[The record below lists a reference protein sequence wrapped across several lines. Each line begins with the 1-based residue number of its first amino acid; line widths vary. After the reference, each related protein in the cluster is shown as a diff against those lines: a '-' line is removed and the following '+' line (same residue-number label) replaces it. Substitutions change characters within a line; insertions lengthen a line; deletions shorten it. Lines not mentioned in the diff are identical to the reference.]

1 MDCWKEKITEAT
13 NLPTVAFAAAKKFFA
28 VDVSGSTHGW
38 IIEAEGRLVENLSVG
53 TENTISHETY
63 WTSRA
68 GTHPECILEHTK
80 ALEQIRSSDMW
91 LLLTDG
97 AIDDRH
103 VTRLTNRANSLG
115 LMDVPIILIV
125 VGYKSSNPRATN
137 ISIAIPF
144 FVGASNA
151 AILYQDAQFGDI
163 FVVAAKG
170 CFSALCPH
178 CNSLDE
184 DLSNWSHL
192 PRFAQ
197 ERVFSK
203 QCESLG
209 ISVVRTQDRQGMRG
223 ASLGPTYS
231 STTDC
236 TVKVDTLLEQ
246 SQVHAQDLRHLLE
259 DEAINNLAI
268 MLVAVKL
275 EDLYGAGKIMMEMEK
290 GDLTPEQM
298 DLLRTQLRVAHSL
311 NRSTYTQQME
321 SNEEAQIA
329 TELNRLINKALALLT
344 SLEKAGYT
352 AEILGRKSNRAMR
365 ANKVQAEDAE
375 THLLAMDLSDKV
387 DAFRS
392 ACSICAGEREIMS
405 IVLKRLDTAE
415 DNTTDFALNFPLAAG
430 CNARNID
437 LCSSQCICFQ
447 CAIVCR
453 KSIYQEEL
461 AAIIPTVQYNGVNKR
476 YIDHQLC
483 LAVTAG
489 LNTGASGTAQI
500 FMVILDRVLETKAWC
515 KANNTQSNDQAV
527 DQEKIVRRQAFNWT
541 LQSVLRG
548 CEIRETF
555 SEIGPWVSYPQALM
569 WALNDYEQADLDSW
583 IIQYPVSGFCQII
596 RWYGMMDE
604 PLELSRNMSNF
615 SAYVLISDI
624 QEVMLTIKLDQVEI
638 VTKAK
643 LIHLVVATMMNA
655 LLCHQSQKQ
664 KSKEWFHPF
673 ISLIYSGF
681 NAPGIPRDMRGF
693 ESILSPTN
701 FWPKLEDALG
711 DWPDVKR
718 FLSIFS
724 AKARTEMCRRIQ
736 LVVFWVIFTQQG
748 HTTPKTFFH
757 IIADREPLGS
767 VALGKSADLRHDAPQ
782 ASVLEVLTS
791 IFRPQ
796 ASSTEVLPEHKGC
809 PPFISPF
816 GASVLHCGFEG
827 CNVKFYDPQPDG
839 NIAAIPDPNTVRQ
852 KRAQHLREIF
862 AEEGFASENGLPRPT
877 EAPDAPTSSHYNL
890 HRSIARVWSRMDR
903 TRRICH
909 TFTGN
914 AHAHVTSNGLPSKE
928 EVYDGDERALNAFVE
943 EVMVE
948 ICAKNGRGDIYRAL
962 EDDIRG
968 LIPSFRKAL
977 RVASG
982 RAGLRDPL
990 CYVHDWMEN
999 SLEKK
1004 IEWELSLEVDA

>member
-53 TENTISHETY
+53 TENTVCRWDRSCDDPQAVSKISHETY

-268 MLVAVKL
+268 MCKTRGCIGRLRSFLTRHKREVVAVKL

-392 ACSICAGEREIMS
+392 ACSICAGEREIM
-405 IVLKRLDTAE
+405 
-415 DNTTDFALNFPLAAG
+415 
-430 CNARNID
+430 
-437 LCSSQCICFQ
+437 
-447 CAIVCR
+447 

-604 PLELSRNMSNF
+604 PLELSR
-615 SAYVLISDI
+615 
-624 QEVMLTIKLDQVEI
+624 VEI